1 MQYSFATADNIFEVK
16 QLLAASDLL
25 HEDLDPRQLNH
36 FRLAWDGSKLVG
48 VVGLEIKGDC
58 ALLRSL
64 AVDAAYRNRNIATNL
79 IGDAENYAKSLKL
92 SRLYLLTMTAENFF
106 SSCGYQKT
114 DRNSAP
120 VAILATTEF
129 KSLCPATAVCM
140 VKNLDE
146 GIDAKPNPER

>member
-1 MQYSFATADNIFEVK
+1 MAEMHYAFATADNESEVK
-16 QLLAASDLL
+16 LLLAASDLL

-36 FRLAWDGSKLVG
+36 FRTAWDGSRLVG

-64 AVDAAYRNRNIATNL
+64 AVDAAYRNRKIATGL
-79 IGDAENYAKSLKL
+79 IGDIEKYAKSMNL

-106 SSCGYQKT
+106 SRCGYQKT

-120 VAILATTEF
+120 ATILETTEF

-140 VKNLDE
+140 VKHLHDGTDN
-146 GIDAKPNPER
+146 NT